1 MLKRPALAV
10 LLPLLAACAD
20 LAPGALEPDLSTV
33 PLRSGSSGAIVVI
46 NEVMPNP
53 DAVTDGNGEW
63 FEVHNRG
70 TLAANLQGWTI
81 HSGGDAARTITGSLV
96 VEPGGYAVLARHA
109 DPGVNGGVT
118 VDHAWG
124 TGIGLGNS
132 ADWLAIR
139 DASGA
144 TVDSIAWN
152 ASVPTGR
159 SRGVVDP
166 ELAHGDMMGANW
178 LHATSVYGAGD
189 QGTPGARN
197 DGKRGGLSVHVLD
210 AGNADAIY
218 IENGSSRVMID
229 AGQGI
234 GRMDDLIAEMGLV
247 GGTLDLMLISH
258 AHYDHHGGMR
268 AFFKTAN
275 DVEVRYVFEN
285 QDPGTSVTL
294 LELRDS
300 IIARV
305 GRGETVYRDTDDP
318 CANGQPICTVFL
330 DGGAKLHL
338 MRPMPTGGVND
349 RSFAAKLVG
358 PDSASFTMWFSGDA
372 EHEALD
378 WFEDVANYDVHPGM
392 NVNVLKGNHHGS
404 CNGVTESFL
413 LATSPEWVT
422 FGSSATNGYNHVH
435 EQTKDLLG
443 SLSIPWY
450 RSDRNGRITFWS
462 PGTPGGGYTVSV
474 ERGGAS
480 EDGDADGA
488 GSLNTCG
495 HL

>member
-1 MLKRPALAV
+1 MTRFPMLSV
-10 LLPLLAACAD
+10 LPLLVVGACAD
-20 LAPGALEPDLSTV
+20 LPRGTLEPDDSTV
-33 PLRSGSSGAIVVI
+33 PLRSSSSGALVVI
-46 NEVMPNP
+46 NEVMANP
-53 DAVTDGNGEW
+53 DAVTDGSGEW

-70 TLAANLQGWTI
+70 TLAADLQGWTI
-81 HSGGDAARTITGSLV
+81 HSGGDALRTISGSVV

-124 TGIGLGNS
+124 TGITLGNS
-132 ADWLAIR
+132 SDWLAIR
-139 DASGA
+139 NAAGA
-144 TVDSIAWN
+144 TVDSVGWS

-166 ELAHGDMMGANW
+166 ALAHADMMGANW

-189 QGTPGARN
+189 KGTPGARN
-197 DGKRGGLSVHVLD
+197 DGKLGGLTVRILD

-234 GRMDDLIAEMGLV
+234 GRIDDLIAEMGLV

-268 AFFKTAN
+268 AFFKSAN

-285 QDPGTSVTL
+285 QDAGTSLTL

-318 CANGQPICTVFL
+318 CVNGQPVCTVHL
-330 DGGAKLHL
+330 DGGAKIHI
-338 MRPMPTGGVND
+338 MRPMPSGGVND

-378 WFEDVANYDVHPGM
+378 WFETAGYDTMPGM
-392 NVNVLKGNHHGS
+392 KVNVLKGNHHGS
-404 CNGVTESFL
+404 CNGVTQSFL
-413 LATSPEWVT
+413 LKTDPEWIT
-422 FGSSATNGYNHVH
+422 FGASATNGYNHVH
-435 EQTKDLLG
+435 EQTKTLVRSLG
-443 SLSIPWY
+443 IPWY

-474 ERGGAS
+474 EKGGAS
-480 EDGDADGA
+480 ENGDADGT
-488 GSLNTCG
+488 GSSTTCG